1 MTLAELVAHA
11 TNKGLFLSISDYI
24 AFCSRY
30 LEFTETGLQA
40 RIVSQNESHYQSA
53 RILS

>member
-1 MTLAELVAHA
+1 MTLAELVNHA

-30 LEFTETGLQA
+30 LEFAETGLQA

-53 RILS
+53 RILN